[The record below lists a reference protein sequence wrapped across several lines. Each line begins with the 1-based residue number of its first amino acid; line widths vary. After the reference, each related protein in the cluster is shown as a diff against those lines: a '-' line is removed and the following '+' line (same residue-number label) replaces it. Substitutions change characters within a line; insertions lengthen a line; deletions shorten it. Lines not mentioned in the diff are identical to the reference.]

1 MRRLAFLGLLTFT
14 ALTFPARSAGI
25 AAPGIPNFHKVD
37 DRIYRGAQ
45 PNPQAWESLA
55 QLGVKTVIDL
65 RPSSEHSCKD
75 EKQLVEAAGM
85 QYVNVPLKGLVAPSN
100 KSISKVLSLVDDSDG
115 PVFVH
120 CRRGADR
127 TGTVVACY
135 RITHDGWT
143 NQKALREA
151 ASYGM
156 SWLEFG
162 MHRYVLGFHPPQT
175 ASAAQ

>member
-1 MRRLAFLGLLTFT
+1 MRRLAFLGLLTCT
-14 ALTFPARSAGI
+14 ALTFPVWCESVPAPAI
-25 AAPGIPNFHKVD
+25 ANFHKVD

-45 PNPQAWESLA
+45 PGPQSWESLA
-55 QLGVKTVIDL
+55 RLGVKTVIDL
-65 RPSSEHSCKD
+65 RPSTEHSCKD
-75 EKQLVEAAGM
+75 EKQAVEAAGM
-85 QYVNVPLKGLVAPSN
+85 QYVNVPMKGVVAPSD
-100 KSISKVLSLVDDSDG
+100 KSVSKVLSLVNDSEG

-135 RITHDGWT
+135 RISHDGWT

-151 ASYGM
+151 AKYGM

-162 MHRYVLGFHPPQT
+162 MHRYVLGFHPPPPAPATQ
-175 ASAAQ
+175 